1 MCTKNKV
8 MCTVET
14 SFSLTTKYNR
24 YHANGKYFKVHASAI
39 QKKWEVHASAIHTI
53 KYMQVQIHTIKYM
66 QVQYRRNG
74 K

>member
-1 MCTKNKV
+1 

-39 QKKWEVHASAIHTI
+39 HTIKYMQVQIHTI